1 MTRSLSTGREM
12 VRRRFDS
19 CHVHYEYNKIIF
31 NDSGILF
38 ITDIYRTKLLI
49 MSKYNGWNNYATF
62 RVHHDILNGYQ
73 WDEDE
78 DIYVDLLK
86 AIVEN
91 CVFENTGAV
100 GLIVDY
106 ANLFLN
112 NVDWDELV
120 EVYNYDRKAEQSS

>member
-1 MTRSLSTGREM
+1 MGRFPDYAN
-12 VRRRFDS
+12 RP
-19 CHVHYEYNKIIF
+19 
-31 NDSGILF
+31 
-38 ITDIYRTKLLI
+38 
-49 MSKYNGWNNYATF
+49 YNGWNNYATF

-73 WDEDE
+73 WDEGE

-86 AIVEN
+86 AIVQN
-91 CVFENTGAV
+91 CVFENSGAV

-120 EVYNYDRKAEQSS
+120 DVYNYDRAAEQSS

>member
-1 MTRSLSTGREM
+1 MSEDNGLPINHVSKGKHTWNTTG
-12 VRRRFDS
+12 
-19 CHVHYEYNKIIF
+19 
-31 NDSGILF
+31 
-38 ITDIYRTKLLI
+38 
-49 MSKYNGWNNYATF
+49 YNGWNNYATF

-73 WDEDE
+73 WDEGE

-91 CVFENTGAV
+91 AVFENSGAV